1 MKLTIYCVSWVEAI
15 KAARKKEA
23 EKEHT
28 AHVEPQKT
36 PKRPT
41 ISVDLHGFIMHV
53 EYSIIDGRKANKD
66 DVLLDDVL
74 TPKIIALC
82 IFGHR
87 AK

>member
-15 KAARKKEA
+15 KAARKKGGRKRA
-23 EKEHT
+23 YGARWT
-28 AHVEPQKT
+28 AKT